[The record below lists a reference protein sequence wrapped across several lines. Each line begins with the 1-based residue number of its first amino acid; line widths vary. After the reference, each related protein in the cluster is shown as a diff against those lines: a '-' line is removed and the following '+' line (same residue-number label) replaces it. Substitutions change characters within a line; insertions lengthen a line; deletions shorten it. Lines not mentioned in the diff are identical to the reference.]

1 MYNLKGKALPELQ
14 PGQTVRMKRPNE
26 STWTEA
32 VCKKMIGPCSYV
44 VVSGGRT
51 YRRNRRQ
58 LRMVPQS
65 DSLPVVQQAAKP
77 LRSVPL
83 SDFRPVVK
91 TAAAPLQSVLQADPP
106 PVEKPAAEHVER
118 APPPT
123 VTRSCRIVKRPARFQ
138 EFAT

>member
-1 MYNLKGKALPELQ
+1 MQEKLIISKQKQAFYYNLKGKTLPDLQ

-32 VCKKMIGPCSYV
+32 VCKKMIGPRSYV

-65 DSLPVVQQAAKP
+65 DFLPVVKQAAEP

-91 TAAAPLQSVLQADPP
+91 TAAAPLQSVLQADP
-106 PVEKPAAEHVER
+106 
-118 APPPT
+118 
-123 VTRSCRIVKRPARFQ
+123 RPQ
-138 EFAT
+138 NKNMNEDC

>member
-1 MYNLKGKALPELQ
+1 
-14 PGQTVRMKRPNE
+14 
-26 STWTEA
+26 
-32 VCKKMIGPCSYV
+32 MIGPRSYV

-51 YRRNRRQ
+51 YRRKRRQ
-58 LRMVPQS
+58 LRMVRQS
-65 DSLPVVQQAAKP
+65 DSLPVVKQAAEP

-106 PVEKPAAEHVER
+106 PVEKPAAEHVEL

-123 VTRSCRIVKRPARFQ
+123 VTRSGRIVKRPARFQ
-138 EFAT
+138 EFAI